1 MTSRH
6 IPQESQDM
14 FSPTSPALGRVR
26 SVRSNGS
33 VSRPS
38 GPRPARQATVRSTPA
53 VGSSYTTLSV
63 TTGSGRLVSPS
74 RETMPLQEISNDS
87 PRISPN
93 TAQKRARSQEELA
106 PRKRSAD
113 YTTSAPTSNA
123 STSRAASATSLPAGE
138 RRRREVAESPRQVSS
153 ASAASRDTVVAEHRD
168 RRADHRKP
176 LANYYAPEHAA
187 ENTDEHVRKWTL
199 RRCSLF

>member
-1 MTSRH
+1 MTSQQV
-6 IPQESQDM
+6 PQESQDV
-14 FSPTSPALGRVR
+14 FSPTSPALGRMR

-33 VSRPS
+33 ASRPS
-38 GPRPARQATVRSTPA
+38 GPRPARQATVRSTPTPV

-74 RETMPLQEISNDS
+74 RESMPLQEISNDS

-113 YTTSAPTSNA
+113 YTNSAPASNA
-123 STSRAASATSLPAGE
+123 STSRAASATSLPAAE
-138 RRRREVAESPRQVSS
+138 RRRRDVAESPRQVSS

-199 RRCSLF
+199 R